1 MISTAKRENIGFA
14 RRCGQLLLMW
24 CIRLSP
30 MLHNVTAPKV
40 FSARAVQNSIW
51 GGIGN
56 ESCRLLW
63 LHLTPAV

>member
-1 MISTAKRENIGFA
+1 MISTAKRENIAFA

-30 MLHNVTAPKV
+30 RLHIVIVPKV
-40 FSARAVQNSIW
+40 LSARAVQNSVW
-51 GGIGN
+51 GSIGN
-56 ESCRLLW
+56 ESRRLLW

>member
-14 RRCGQLLLMW
+14 KCCRQLLLMW
-24 CIRLSP
+24 YIRLSP
-30 MLHNVTAPKV
+30 RLHIVTVPKV
-40 FSARAVQNSIW
+40 LSARAVQNSVW

-56 ESCRLLW
+56 ESRCLLW